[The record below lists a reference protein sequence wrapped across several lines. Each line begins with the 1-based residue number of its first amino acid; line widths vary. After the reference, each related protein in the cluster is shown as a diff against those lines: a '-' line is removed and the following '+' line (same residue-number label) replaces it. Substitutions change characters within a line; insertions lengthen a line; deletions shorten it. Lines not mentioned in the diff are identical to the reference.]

1 MIVQIN
7 DQTLRTIRNPVLA
20 SYAQR
25 YQRIAQNYQELIC
38 QSGIDMAP
46 LSPRSAVEERRE
58 QLQTAGA
65 TFRSDGRSVVVNCL
79 SPACEACRLGVGTV
93 TFFISLKCHR
103 SCFYCFNPNQED
115 YPHYRENPR
124 NPALELEQMHASKYK
139 AHTLALT
146 GGEPLLFKEQTYAF
160 FRAAA
165 RLYPDAHTRLY
176 TCGDHA
182 DEQTLLE
189 LQAAGLDEIRFS
201 IRMHDSE
208 KSKRHTYERIA
219 LARGY
224 IPKVMVEMPVL
235 PGTLDEMKAILLE
248 LERLEIHSI
257 NLLEF
262 CYPFYNAEGFK
273 SRGYTVKNPPH
284 RVLYDYWY
292 AGGLPIQGSEEVCL
306 DLIAF
311 AMETG
316 LKIGVHYCSLENKH
330 TGQLYQQN
338 AGQPLPKSANL
349 SARDFL
355 LKSAKVF
362 GKDVE
367 LVQRA
372 FRSRGFDN
380 YTVDTRYQFI
390 EFPVTEIPSLQD
402 LPIEIGISSAVI
414 EYRDGQRVIRELGIE
429 LTTPQQFDLALD
441 L

>member
-7 DQTLRTIRNPVLA
+7 DQTLGTIRNPVLA

-25 YQRIAQNYQELIC
+25 YQRIAQNYQEQVR
-38 QSGIDMAP
+38 QSGVEMAP
-46 LSPRSAVEERRE
+46 FVPRSPVEERRE
-58 QLQTAGA
+58 QLQVAGA
-65 TFRSDGRSVVVNCL
+65 TFRNDGRSVVVNCL
-79 SPACEACRLGVGTV
+79 SPACEACQLGVGSV

-103 SCFYCFNPNQED
+103 SCFYCFNPNQEN
-115 YPHYRENPR
+115 YPHYREHPR
-124 NPALELEQMHASKYK
+124 NPAAELEQMHAAKHK

-160 FRAAA
+160 FHAAA
-165 RLYPDAHTRLY
+165 RLFPDAHTRLY

-182 DEQTLLE
+182 DEETLLE

-208 KSKRHTYERIA
+208 QSRRHTYKRIA
-219 LARGY
+219 LAKGY

-235 PGTLDEMKAILLE
+235 PGTLDEMKEILLE

-311 AMETG
+311 AIEKG
-316 LKIGVHYCSLENKH
+316 LKLGVHYCSLENKH

-338 AGQPLPKSANL
+338 ASQPPPKTAYL

-362 GKDVE
+362 GTDVDV
-367 LVQRA
+367 VQRA

-380 YTVDTRYQFI
+380 YSVDKRHQFI
-390 EFPVTEIPSLQD
+390 EFPVTEIQSLQD
-402 LPIEIGISSAVI
+402 LSVEVGISSAVI
-414 EYRDGQRVIRELGIE
+414 EYRDGERVIRELNIE
-429 LTTPQQFDLALD
+429 LTTPQQFELAADL
-441 L
+441 